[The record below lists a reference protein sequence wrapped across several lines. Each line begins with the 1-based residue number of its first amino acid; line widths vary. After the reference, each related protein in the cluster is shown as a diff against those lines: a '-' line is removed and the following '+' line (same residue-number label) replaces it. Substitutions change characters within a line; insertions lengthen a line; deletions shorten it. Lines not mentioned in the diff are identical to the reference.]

1 MKASTSSLCSIS
13 KEKLYWTRYKNKGRV
28 KGEKGRGRDSR
39 MVGIDVY
46 LWESKGKM
54 MWVKCWGT
62 EKSGEKKDEETVYII
77 VEFMHIRETS

>member
-1 MKASTSSLCSIS
+1 
-13 KEKLYWTRYKNKGRV
+13 
-28 KGEKGRGRDSR
+28 

-62 EKSGEKKDEETVYII
+62 E
-77 VEFMHIRETS
+77 

>member
-1 MKASTSSLCSIS
+1 
-13 KEKLYWTRYKNKGRV
+13 
-28 KGEKGRGRDSR
+28 